1 RRPPRRGVGTA
12 GLLRCGGAGLGSAAG
27 AGALRRA
34 ESVQRQLQHLRLG
47 QLDRAEMAGA
57 RHDERAASGETGEL
71 FGLSRQDSR
80 VLLTADV
87 GDRAELQEGGEAAG
101 VQMPVGSGE
110 DGAQEEKSG
119 PLELLH
125 APRPLDEMRR
135 DVLEDGAGDVAAA
148 SESRMRPGASG
159 ADAPEMERE
168 RARAPAQEGEA
179 VLHVAVVETGRRAA
193 AAEARQVE

>member
-1 RRPPRRGVGTA
+1 
-12 GLLRCGGAGLGSAAG
+12 
-27 AGALRRA
+27 
-34 ESVQRQLQHLRLG
+34 
-47 QLDRAEMAGA
+47 
-57 RHDERAASGETGEL
+57 HDERAASGETGEL

-80 VLLTADV
+80 VLFTADV
-87 GDRAELQEGGEAAG
+87 GDRVELQEGGEAAG

-193 AAEARQVE
+193 AAEARQVEGEGVIARGAERLDPAAVMEVGPPPGDPGVEEEDGATHRQSLRGRIPGRGEDSRAAAA